1 MNEFISMAEAMA
13 EIERLK
19 AENEWLSWS
28 RDKLKARLEI
38 LQDAA
43 DNGVLVTRAETE
55 QMDDV
60 IHDALWG
67 CK

>member
-1 MNEFISMAEAMA
+1 MTEFMSMAEAMA
-13 EIERLK
+13 EIERL
-19 AENEWLSWS
+19 N
-28 RDKLKARLEI
+28 ARLEI

-55 QMDDV
+55 QTDDV

>member
-1 MNEFISMAEAMA
+1 MKALMSMAGAMA
-13 EIERLK
+13 EIDRLM
-19 AENEWLSWS
+19 
-28 RDKLKARLEI
+28 ARLEI